1 MEGNHLAKNVYQGA
15 EHLMKKPVVANINIC
30 LPKQTPER
38 KRLEQDRRGTDKQVT
53 SRPRPT
59 QLWPSVFISL
69 YLLVRNVMDEATAGK
84 DAISDLCA
92 APLRWFGGNLGG

>member
-1 MEGNHLAKNVYQGA
+1 
-15 EHLMKKPVVANINIC
+15 MKKPVVANINIC